1 MKERSFIVLIMA
13 TIVLLSN
20 EMFAAS
26 APTPLYPLPN
36 ARQMYYLHN
45 PHAAFIH
52 YGMNTYTNKEWGT
65 GYESCSTFNPPKEV
79 NTDQWAR
86 VLKECGFDRIVL
98 TGKHHDGFCLWP
110 SKANTVNP
118 HTIAQS
124 PYKNGQ
130 GDLYEQLSES
140 CTKYEIDMGVY
151 LSPWDAYEENVG
163 GNYTSSTYNDF
174 YVTQL
179 NEVLGSYG
187 RYNEELGRRELVEI
201 WLDGATGSNNPPVY
215 DFNRFVDVMR
225 QHQPTAYI
233 WIDALRAFQT
243 CVSGDTCKVDGA
255 WAMNEAG
262 QAPDPC
268 WNKMD
273 TNGSN
278 TDACKNKP
286 NGEYFFLLEA
296 DVSIRNG
303 WFYGDGGGLKSAVDL
318 FKERYMK
325 SIGRGIP
332 LILNVPPDQTGEFT
346 DEYIA
351 VLQKYK
357 EYLDTT
363 FGTNLVP
370 PSANASATEVR
381 GNDATFGADKVM
393 DNNYDTYWTMN
404 DGSTTGSVILDFG
417 ADVRFD
423 IVQFQEYIPLGQRVS
438 GWKVDVKVNGN
449 WQEFATGSTIGYKR
463 IVQAK
468 EVQASAVRLTITG
481 SLAVPLINS
490 LSVFRAHEDLIESD
504 LPPVAGVDGQFVMDK
519 EYITAKETDGTVS
532 VKVKLED
539 RSEKE
544 VSVYVATVPGTGVQ
558 GKVYQD
564 KTATLTFPAGVNEQ
578 EFIVNLINNQNNEG
592 GKDFYIQISNP
603 LGGDVTIGE
612 PSSIRVWVEDDE
624 NPMPERTVTIS
635 SEDNSKGSV
644 KILVPETTETSIT
657 SSFPVMIEA
666 TPASGYKFVQ
676 WENALTNTVVSTE
689 KCFTYES
696 SSTINLIARFDEAY
710 IVMTHT
716 YTNNTGQQNRYLS
729 KVTTTG
735 TNTPTVFSASSTNDL
750 PYTAFPSGSIGQYIE
765 SGACIDKRDNPIKVD
780 YGTTSFNIT
789 FYGYTS
795 SINGN
800 ATELNWTQQA
810 VFIDWGKDGSFNES
824 GDIYSKSSDDI
835 GNSSSVCSQF
845 ISSSGYTR
853 TITIPA
859 NQPAGKYRMRV
870 VYHEPE
876 SNSDQWQNSI
886 MTTSG
891 EGKIRNGVSYDFE
904 IEIVSSTVP
913 SRTITVSA
921 NPSEGGTVSGG
932 GTGEEAIAIR
942 AVANEGYQFLNWTV
956 NGNIVSYNA
965 NYSDFSEGNK
975 EYVANFR
982 LIPTYSVS
990 VAVNDVIMGIA
1001 TLNGGNSDIQTL
1013 EGTTVTLAATANEGY
1028 KFAGWRLNG
1037 SLVSNSNPYVA
1048 TITTESE
1055 FVALFEEGGA
1065 EYFTNFGN
1073 STRTDRSRNL
1083 SSFSFSDGTNSKTIS
1098 VNQSANSG
1106 AAIYYDK
1113 TSEVVTLEPG
1123 KAISST
1129 INWNGYWMHT
1139 FIFVD
1144 WDNNGEF
1151 TKDLASTNYKPTENS
1166 ELIAFS
1172 FWSGVNGSSSDSQGY
1187 DHAGAYLT
1195 GDNRNVH
1202 SLKTFTIPVGKKPGS
1217 YRARLK
1223 IDWNNVDANSISSLG
1238 DAPCVVDFTLTIPG
1252 TITFSIGI
1260 TAGEGGSATINGE
1273 TTTIEVAEGEE
1284 VILIATPEVGYE
1296 FEGWYVGDTQIS
1308 NESEYTTEATTN
1320 RIYEARFVV
1329 SSGMENNTNTTA
1341 KVYTSNGTIYI
1352 NGYNGTA
1359 KIINMAGQII
1369 KEINVDD
1376 SAQIE
1381 LSRGIYSVIID
1392 GKTIKVVI

>member
-1 MKERSFIVLIMA
+1 MKKIRLFILAITALMFMPD
-13 TIVLLSN
+13 L
-20 EMFAAS
+20 FAAS
-26 APTPLYPLPN
+26 APAPLYPLPN
-36 ARQMYYLHN
+36 ERQMYYLHN

-65 GYESCSTFNPPKEV
+65 GYESCSSFNPPKEV
-79 NTDQWAR
+79 NTDQWAQ

-110 SKANTVNP
+110 SQANTSKP

-130 GDLYEQLSES
+130 GDLYEQLSQS
-140 CTKYEIDMGVY
+140 CTKYGIDMGVY

-163 GNYTSSTYNDF
+163 GNYTSSKYNDF

-187 RYNEELGRRELVEI
+187 RYNEKLGRRELVEI
-201 WLDGATGSNNPPVY
+201 WLDGATGSNNPPTY
-215 DFNRFVDVMR
+215 DFNRFVNVMR

-243 CVSGDTCKVDGA
+243 CVAGDTCKVDGA

-286 NGEYFFLLEA
+286 NGQYFFLLEA

-332 LILNVPPDQTGEFT
+332 LILNVPPDQSGEFT
-346 DEYIA
+346 SEYIA

-363 FGTNLVP
+363 FGTELTP
-370 PSANASATEVR
+370 PSATASATQVR

-393 DNNYDTYWTMN
+393 DDDYDTYWTMN
-404 DGSTTGSVILDFG
+404 DGSTTGSVTVDFG
-417 ADVRFD
+417 ADIRFD

-504 LPPVAGVDGQFVMDK
+504 LPPAAGVDGQFVLEK
-519 EYITAKETDGTVS
+519 EFITATETDGTVT

-539 RSEKE
+539 RSNKE

-564 KTATLTFPAGVNEQ
+564 KTATLKFPAGVNEQ
-578 EFIVNLINNQNNEG
+578 EFTVDLINNQNNEG
-592 GKDFYIQISNP
+592 AKDFYIQISNP

-612 PSSIRVWVEDDE
+612 PSSVRVWVDDDE
-624 NPMPERTVTIS
+624 NPKAERTINVT
-635 SEDNSKGSV
+635 SEDNTKGSV
-644 KILVPETTETSIT
+644 KILVPETTESSIT
-657 SSFPVMIEA
+657 TAFPVMLEA
-666 TPASGYKFVQ
+666 IPASGYKFTQ
-676 WENALTNTVVSTE
+676 WENSATGAVISTE
-689 KCFTYES
+689 SRFTYEG
-696 SSTINLIARFDEAY
+696 STGVNLIARFDEAY
-710 IVMTHT
+710 IVMTRT
-716 YTNNTGQQNRYLS
+716 FTNNTGQQNRYLK

-735 TNTPTVFSASSTNDL
+735 TNTPTVFEATSQAAL
-750 PYTAFPSGSIGQYIE
+750 PYTAFPSSSVGKYIE
-765 SGACIDKRDNPIKVD
+765 EGACIDKRENPIKVD
-780 YGTTSFNIT
+780 FGTTSFNIT

-800 ATELNWTQQA
+800 ASELNWTQQA

-824 GDIYSKSSDDI
+824 GDIYPKSSDDI
-835 GNSSSVCSQF
+835 GNGSSVCAQF
-845 ISSSGYTR
+845 ISASGYTR
-853 TITIPA
+853 TISIPA
-859 NQPAGKYRMRV
+859 GQAPGKYRMRV
-870 VYHEPE
+870 VYYEPE
-876 SNSDQWQNSI
+876 SNSNQWQNSI
-886 MTTSG
+886 MTSSG
-891 EGKIRNGVSYDFE
+891 KGQIRNGISYDFE
-904 IEIVSSTVP
+904 IEIISATVP
-913 SRTITVSA
+913 SRTITVAA
-921 NPSEGGTVSGG
+921 NPVEGGTVSGG
-932 GTGEEAIAIR
+932 GTGEEAIAIS
-942 AVANEGYQFLNWTV
+942 AVANDGYQFLYWTV

-965 NYSDFSEGNK
+965 NYNDFSEGDK

-982 LIPTYSVS
+982 LIPTYNVS
-990 VAVNDVIMGIA
+990 VDVNDIIMGIA
-1001 TLNGGNSDIQTL
+1001 TLNGSSSDIQTL
-1013 EGTTVTLAATANEGY
+1013 EGTTVTLSAAANDGY
-1028 KFAGWRLNG
+1028 KFAGWKLNG
-1037 SLVSNSNPYVA
+1037 SLVSSSNPYTA
-1048 TITTESE
+1048 TITSESE
-1055 FVALFEEGGA
+1055 FVAIFEEGGA

-1073 STRTDRSRNL
+1073 STRTYGDRNL

-1098 VNQSANSG
+1098 VNQSTYSG

-1123 KAISST
+1123 KAVSST
-1129 INWNGYWMHT
+1129 INWTGYWMHT
-1139 FIFVD
+1139 YLFID
-1144 WDNNGEF
+1144 WDKNGEF
-1151 TKDLASTNYKPTENS
+1151 TKDLASNNYKPTENS
-1166 ELIAFS
+1166 ELVAFS
-1172 FWSGVNGSSSDSQGY
+1172 FWSGVNGSSSDGQGY
-1187 DHAGAYLT
+1187 DHAGTYLT

-1202 SLKTFTIPVGKKPGS
+1202 SLKSFTIPAGKKPGS

-1223 IDWNNVDANSISSLG
+1223 IDWNNVDANGVSSKS
-1238 DAPCVVDFTLTIPG
+1238 DAPCVVDFTLNIPG
-1252 TITFSIGI
+1252 TITYTVGV
-1260 TAGEGGSATINGE
+1260 TAGEGGSATINGG
-1273 TTTIEVAEGEE
+1273 TATIDVAEGEE
-1284 VILIATPEVGYE
+1284 VTLVATPEEGYD
-1296 FEGWYVGDTQIS
+1296 FDGWYVGETRVSI
-1308 NESEYTTEATTN
+1308 EAEYTTEATTN

-1329 SSGMENNTNTTA
+1329 YDGIEGVNNIKNIYA
-1341 KVYTSNGTIYI
+1341 SNGIIFI

-1359 KIINMAGQII
+1359 TVINMAGQIVS
-1369 KEINVDD
+1369 ETVVNGD
-1376 SAQIE
+1376 AQIK
-1381 LSRGIYSVIID
+1381 LNSGIYSVVIE
-1392 GKTIKVVI
+1392 GKTTKVIVK